1 MGAYAVDYI
10 TSAANNSNYAG
21 EMVNSVSRAGS
32 TTATSAITTSTLLAE
47 KTALGTVLNIGGKI
61 VSRANPYISTL
72 MLGKD
77 VYDSVSSYLD
87 SVDIEKQNEADKYIL
102 EQSQI
107 IRAQLEKEFFGKETL
122 ENDTAEISNSVT
134 YTQGQN
140 LPSVLTQNAKALTD
154 SVNKL
159 TLTINEQFSLLNNYM
174 MANTLLQQQFLD
186 LKTVESDLK
195 VESMQYNKTSQ
206 TVKDLDD
213 NVIADLSPREASH
226 IKNATVAKDTT
237 DKINFELP
245 DNLMDEIND
254 NVDISSILGYDDGA
268 DIFREFYTSLGGT
281 DL

>member
-186 LKTVESDLK
+186 LKTVESELK

-268 DIFREFYTSLGGT
+268 DIFREFYTRLGGT